1 MARKHMID
9 AIDTKIDLIEMGK
22 RAKTAGI
29 QLARATTAQK
39 NAVIMAIADALE
51 ANTETIFAANKLDVD
66 EARANG
72 TDEIWIKDRLDL
84 AIRMA
89 GMIADVRKVA
99 SLPDPVGKEFD
110 AHTLENGLKVSKRR
124 TPLGVLGVIYEARPN
139 VTIDVAVLA
148 LKSGNAAILRGGKE
162 AMRSNLA
169 MIKVLRET
177 LEGCGLPADI
187 IQYIESTD
195 RKYVGEMLRLHQ
207 YIDLIIPR
215 GGNDLHTFCRENST
229 IPVITGG
236 IGVCHLFVDESA
248 DLDAALP
255 VIHNAKTQRPA
266 TCNAV
271 ETILVHEKV
280 AAEFLPRLVE
290 YLGKDGVTFHAEPKA
305 LAALNGVGN
314 GQVQEAGPDDFDME
328 WYALILSLKVV
339 DDLDEA
345 IEHIRQHSTQH
356 SDGILTRDMNN
367 ANRFLDEVDSAAVY
381 VNASTRF
388 TDGSALG
395 LGAEIAVS
403 TQKLHARGPM
413 GLEELTTYKWVIIGD
428 GHVRP

>member
-1 MARKHMID
+1 MID

-22 RAKTAGI
+22 RAKAAGI
-29 QLARATTAQK
+29 QLARATTEQK
-39 NAVIMAIADALE
+39 NAVIITIAETLE
-51 ANTETIFAANKLDVD
+51 ANSADILAANKQDVD

-84 AIRMA
+84 TKRMS
-89 GMIADVRKVA
+89 GMIADVRNVA
-99 SLPDPVGKEFD
+99 TLPDPVGKVFD

-148 LKSGNAAILRGGKE
+148 IKSGNAAILRGGKE

-177 LEGCGLPADI
+177 LESCGLPANI
-187 IQYIESTD
+187 IQYIESTE
-195 RKYVGEMLRLHQ
+195 RKYVGEMLKLHQ

-215 GGNDLHTFCRENST
+215 GGNDLHKFCRENST

-248 DLDAALP
+248 DLDVALP

-280 AAEFLPRLVE
+280 AAEFLPRLVK

-305 LAALNGVGN
+305 LAALNGVG
-314 GQVQEAGPDDFDME
+314 GDQVQVAGPDDFDME
-328 WYALILSLKVV
+328 WYALVLSLKVV
-339 DDLDEA
+339 DSLDEA
-345 IEHIRQHSTQH
+345 IEHIREHSTQH
-356 SDGILTRDMNN
+356 SDGILTRNMDN

-381 VNASTRF
+381 LNASTR
-388 TDGSALG
+388 
-395 LGAEIAVS
+395 
-403 TQKLHARGPM
+403 
-413 GLEELTTYKWVIIGD
+413 
-428 GHVRP
+428 

>member
-1 MARKHMID
+1 MID
-9 AIDTKIDLIEMGK
+9 AIETQIDLIELGK
-22 RAKTAGI
+22 NARAAGI

-39 NAVIMAIADALE
+39 NAVILALAAALE
-51 ANTETIFAANKLDVD
+51 ANTPSILAANKLDVD

-84 AIRMA
+84 TKRMT

-99 SLPDPVGKEFD
+99 ELPDPVGKVFD
-110 AHTLENGLKVSKRR
+110 EQTLANGLHVSKRR

-148 LKSGNAAILRGGKE
+148 IKSSNAAILRGGKE

-169 MIKVLRET
+169 MIKVLRDT
-177 LEGCGLPADI
+177 LVANGLSADI

-195 RKYVGEMLRLHQ
+195 RRYVGEMLRLHQ

-215 GGNDLHTFCRENST
+215 GGNDLHRFCRENST

-248 DLDAALP
+248 DLDAVLP

-271 ETILVHEKV
+271 ETVLVHTNI
-280 AAEFLPRLVE
+280 AASFLPRLVE
-290 YLGKDGVTFHAEPKA
+290 HLAKDGVTFRAEPKA
-305 LAALNGVGN
+305 LAALHGVG
-314 GQVQEAGPDDFDME
+314 GDHVQAAGPEDFDME

-339 DDLDEA
+339 DNLDEA
-345 IEHIRQHSTQH
+345 INHIRQHSTQH
-356 SDGILTRDMNN
+356 SDGILTRNVDN

-381 VNASTRF
+381 WNASTRF

-413 GLEELTTYKWVIIGD
+413 ALEELTTYKWVIIGEN
-428 GHVRP
+428 HLRP